1 MTPDIPKTRAGIAHK
16 AASSLMDS
24 LKKCDICPRRCNV
37 DRTRGACGYCRA
49 GSDPVVYSYIA
60 HHGEEPPLSGRRGS
74 GTIFFAHCNM
84 KCVYCQNYRFS
95 QLDEGRRVSIE
106 RLADIML
113 HLEKVSCHNINL
125 VSPTHFVPQIAAALA
140 IAFEKGLAIPI
151 VYNTSGYDLAG
162 TIGKLRGLIDIYMPD
177 MRYSDDRM
185 ALKYS
190 DAPDYVEHNR
200 ACIREMYRQVGDLVL
215 DRDGVAEKGFI
226 IRLLVLPDAV
236 SGTTETL
243 RFIRKELSDRVFLSM
258 MSQYHPTYRAGEFAE
273 MSRPI
278 TREEYANA
286 LDEAKKLGLNN
297 GWVQEEPDARFL
309 GTNIRPGEDII

>member
-1 MTPDIPKTRAGIAHK
+1 
-16 AASSLMDS
+16 
-24 LKKCDICPRRCNV
+24 
-37 DRTRGACGYCRA
+37 
-49 GSDPVVYSYIA
+49 
-60 HHGEEPPLSGRRGS
+60 
-74 GTIFFAHCNM
+74 M